1 MAKTKK
7 GPLSKVECY
16 YIDGHYRDLEV
27 AQMAEDLNRTMTS
40 VENYIK
46 KTHTDKNPNRLTAG
60 DQFAYHKGSTVMTE
74 NASTLSDARRKSYN
88 KKENKCVTKIK

>member
-40 VENYIK
+40 IENYIK
-46 KTHTDKNPNRLTAG
+46 KTHTSKNPNKLIAG

-74 NASTLSDARRKSYN
+74 NASTLSDLSL
-88 KKENKCVTKIK
+88 IHI

>member
-16 YIDGHYRDLEV
+16 YIDGHYRDLEIV
-27 AQMAEDLNRTMTS
+27 QIAEDLNRTMTS

-46 KTHTDKNPNRLTAG
+46 KTYAKKNTNGMSAG
-60 DQFAYHKGSTVMTE
+60 EHFSYHKGSTVMTE
-74 NASTLSDARRKSYN
+74 NASTLADTKRKILN
-88 KKENKCVTKIK
+88 PTENKCVTKIK